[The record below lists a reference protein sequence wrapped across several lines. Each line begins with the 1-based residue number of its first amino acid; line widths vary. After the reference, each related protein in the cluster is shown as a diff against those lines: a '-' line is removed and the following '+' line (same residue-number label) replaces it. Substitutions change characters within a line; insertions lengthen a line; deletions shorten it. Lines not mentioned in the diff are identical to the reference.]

1 MAKTSRET
9 LAKVVVVY
17 KSRAAKRVR
26 IALGVVVAALLF
38 HSYLTDEN
46 RLAMWEATTQTSI
59 FKDQVCTPLRKKA
72 NLLAENQLAAAV
84 GRALAKDQ
92 VEWQAQSD
100 RTEKAAR
107 LVADVLL
114 EMESKGCERPLLEPP
129 YWTGD

>member
-9 LAKVVVVY
+9 WARVVAAY

-26 IALGVVVAALLF
+26 IALGVLVAVLLF

-46 RLAMWEATTQTSI
+46 RLAKWEPSTQTSI
-59 FKDQVCTPLRKKA
+59 SQDQVCAPLRKKA
-72 NLLAENQLAAAV
+72 NQLAENQLAAEV
-84 GRALAKDQ
+84 GRTLAKDQ
-92 VEWQAQSD
+92 AEWQAQSD
-100 RTEKAAR
+100 RSEKAAR

-114 EMESKGCERPLLEPP
+114 EMESKGCERPLLVPP